1 MNVLYCLRRAKQ
13 FHGSGIASY
22 REQGPTTQVTTQVTT
37 QATAHEITWNE
48 FYQRVHRAAAWFR
61 DLGIQKGD
69 RVAVW
74 MLNSHEY
81 LELYYATAIAG
92 IVIVP
97 LNTRWHESD
106 VDFTLRDS
114 GSVALIVDQRFA
126 PSVANL
132 AHVPRVI
139 YVSNDVGND
148 VGNDHGECPEGMT
161 PYGYSQSQ
169 HLFEEPDEH
178 DLVGLFYTSGTTGGP
193 KGVMLTHRNLWSNLV
208 HSMLVNLRKGV
219 WLHSAPM
226 FHLADLGAIYS
237 ITSSGGTHCF
247 LPTFDPEECMR
258 LIERYRVTDTVLVPT
273 MLNMVIN
280 SPSFSKY
287 DLSSLGTFLYGASP
301 MPTPLINTAMAK
313 LPATHFRQGYGL
325 TEAAPL
331 LTMLEYEDHFG
342 DAVTSA
348 GKPVFGTE
356 VRVVDDFDRDVP
368 VGQTGEIIA
377 RGANIMKGYWK
388 RPEITAEVLRS
399 GPDGNG
405 TWLHTGDMGKF
416 DENGFLYIQDRK
428 KDMIKP
434 GGENVY
440 TPEVESMV
448 AAHPAVLEV
457 AVIGVADVKW
467 GEAIRAVV
475 ARRPGAELSEEDLIA
490 WCRERMTHFKCP
502 SSVVFVE
509 TLPKGGTGKI
519 QKAVLRDQYGQPDQS
534 TFD

>member
-13 FHGSGIASY
+13 FHGSSVASY
-22 REQGPTTQVTTQVTT
+22 REHGSATQPM
-37 QATAHEITWNE
+37 TWSE
-48 FYQRVHRAAAWFR
+48 LYDRVHRAAAYLR

-81 LELYYATAIAG
+81 LELYYATALAG

-106 VDFTLRDS
+106 VDFTLKDS
-114 GSVALIVDQRFA
+114 ESIALIVDHRFA

-132 AHVPRVI
+132 AHAPRVI
-139 YVSNDVGND
+139 YVGND
-148 VGNDHGECPEGMT
+148 AGQGACPDGMT
-161 PYGYSQSQ
+161 PYGYSESKYT
-169 HLFEEPDEH
+169 FDEPDEQ

-193 KGVMLTHRNLWSNLV
+193 KGVMLTHRNLWSNLL
-208 HSMLVNLRKGV
+208 HGMLVNLRKAV

-226 FHLADLGAIYS
+226 FHLADLGAIYFV
-237 ITSSGGTHCF
+237 TSTGGAHCF

-258 LIERYRVTDTVLVPT
+258 QIERYRVTDTVLVPT
-273 MLNMVIN
+273 MLNMVIH

-301 MPTPLINTAMAK
+301 MPLPLISTAMAK
-313 LPATHFRQGYGL
+313 LPATRFRQGYGL
-325 TEAAPL
+325 TEASPL
-331 LTMLEYEDHFG
+331 LTLLDYEDHFG

-368 VGQTGEIIA
+368 VGQSGEIIA

-388 RPEITAEVLRS
+388 RPEITAEVLR
-399 GPDGNG
+399 DG
-405 TWLHTGDMGKF
+405 WLHTGDMGRF
-416 DENGFLYIQDRK
+416 DENGFLYILDRK

-457 AVIGVADVKW
+457 AVIGVADAKW

-475 ARRPGAELSEEDLIA
+475 ARRPGAELSEADLIA

-502 SSVVFVE
+502 SSVVFVD

-519 QKAVLRDQYGQPDQS
+519 QKAVLREQHGQPDRS
-534 TFD
+534 TSA

>member
-13 FHGSGIASY
+13 LHGSSVASY
-22 REQGPTTQVTTQVTT
+22 REQESATQK
-37 QATAHEITWNE
+37 ITWNE
-48 FYQRVHRAAAWFR
+48 FYDSVHRAAAYLR

-81 LELYYATAIAG
+81 LELYYATALAG

-106 VDFTLRDS
+106 VDFTLKDS
-114 GSVALIVDQRFA
+114 ESIALIVDHRFA
-126 PSVANL
+126 PSVAHL
-132 AHVPRVI
+132 AHAPRVI
-139 YVSNDVGND
+139 YVGND
-148 VGNDHGECPEGMT
+148 AGQGACPPGMT
-161 PYGYSQSQ
+161 PYGYSDAVYN
-169 HLFEEPDEH
+169 FDEPDEQ

-193 KGVMLTHRNLWSNLV
+193 KGVMLTHRNLWSNLL
-208 HSMLVNLRKGV
+208 HSLLVNIGKAV

-226 FHLADLGAIYS
+226 FHLADLGAMYT
-237 ITSSGGTHCF
+237 ITSNGGAHCF

-258 LIERYRVTDTVLVPT
+258 LIERFRVTETVLVPT
-273 MLNMVIN
+273 MLNMVIH
-280 SPSFSKY
+280 SPSFDKY
-287 DLSSLGTFLYGASP
+287 DLSSLSKFLYGASP
-301 MPTPLINTAMAK
+301 MPLPLINTAMSK
-313 LPATHFRQGYGL
+313 LPATQFRQGYGM
-325 TEAAPL
+325 TEASPL
-331 LTMLEYEDHFG
+331 LTVLEYEDHHG
-342 DAVTSA
+342 DAVASA

-368 VGQTGEIIA
+368 VGQSGEIIA

-388 RPEITAEVLRS
+388 RPKVTAEVLR
-399 GPDGNG
+399 GG
-405 TWLHTGDMGKF
+405 WLHTGDMGKF
-416 DENGFLYIQDRK
+416 DKNGFLYILDRK

-457 AVIGVADVKW
+457 AVIGVADEKW

-475 ARRPGAELSEEDLIA
+475 ARRPGAELSEADLIA

-502 SSVVFVE
+502 SSVVFVD

-519 QKAVLRDQYGQPDQS
+519 QKAVLRGQYGQPDRS
-534 TFD
+534 TAA

>member
-13 FHGSGIASY
+13 FHGSSIASY
-22 REQGPTTQVTTQVTT
+22 REHGSTTQPA
-37 QATAHEITWNE
+37 QALTWNE
-48 FYQRVHRAAAWFR
+48 FYDRVYRAAAYLR
-61 DLGIQKGD
+61 DLGIRKGD

-81 LELYYATAIAG
+81 LELYYATALAG

-106 VDFTLRDS
+106 VDFTLKDS
-114 GSVALIVDQRFA
+114 DAAALIVDDRFA

-132 AHVPRVI
+132 ALAPRVI
-139 YVSNDVGND
+139 YAGQ
-148 VGNDHGECPEGMT
+148 GACPGGMI
-161 PYGYSQSQ
+161 PYSYSESHQVNQ
-169 HLFEEPDEH
+169 DTFEEPDEQ

-193 KGVMLTHRNLWSNLV
+193 KGVMLTHRNLWSNLLY
-208 HSMLVNLRKGV
+208 SMLVNLRKGV

-226 FHLADLGAIYS
+226 FHLADLTSIYT
-237 ITSSGGTHCF
+237 ITASGGTHCF

-273 MLNMVIN
+273 MLNMVIH
-280 SPSFSKY
+280 SPSFGKY
-287 DLSSLGTFLYGASP
+287 DLSSLIAFLYGASP
-301 MPTPLINTAMAK
+301 MPTPLINAAMSK
-313 LPATHFRQGYGL
+313 LPTTQFRQGYGM
-325 TEAAPL
+325 TEASPL
-331 LTMLEYEDHFG
+331 LTLLEFEDHSS

-368 VGQTGEIIA
+368 VGQSGEIIA

-388 RPEITAEVLRS
+388 RPEITAEVLR
-399 GPDGNG
+399 GG
-405 TWLHTGDMGKF
+405 WLHTGDMGRF
-416 DENGFLYIQDRK
+416 DQNGFLYILDRK

-457 AVIGVADVKW
+457 AVIGVADEKW

-475 ARRPGAELSEEDLIA
+475 ARRPGAELSETELIV

-502 SSVVFVE
+502 SSVVFVD

-519 QKAVLRDQYGQPDQS
+519 QKAVLRDQYGQPDRS
-534 TFD
+534 TSA

>member
-13 FHGSGIASY
+13 FHGSSVASY
-22 REQGPTTQVTTQVTT
+22 REQASATQK
-37 QATAHEITWNE
+37 ITWNE
-48 FYQRVHRAAAWFR
+48 FYDRVHRAAAYLR

-69 RVAVW
+69 RLAVW

-81 LELYYATAIAG
+81 LELYYATALAG

-106 VDFTLRDS
+106 VDFTLEDS
-114 GSVALIVDQRFA
+114 ESIALIVDDRFA
-126 PSVANL
+126 PSVATL
-132 AHVPRVI
+132 AHAPRMI
-139 YVSNDVGND
+139 YAGQ
-148 VGNDHGECPEGMT
+148 GACPEGMT
-161 PYGYSQSQ
+161 PYSYSDTP
-169 HLFEEPDEH
+169 HVFEEPDEQ

-193 KGVMLTHRNLWSNLV
+193 KGVMLTHRNLWSNLL
-208 HSMLVNLRKGV
+208 HSLLVSIGKAV

-226 FHLADLGAIYS
+226 FHLADLGAMYT
-237 ITSSGGTHCF
+237 ITSNGGTHCF
-247 LPTFDPEECMR
+247 LPTFDPEICMQ
-258 LIERYRVTDTVLVPT
+258 LIERYRVTETVLVPT
-273 MLNMVIN
+273 MLNMVIH
-280 SPSFSKY
+280 SPSFDKY
-287 DLSSLGTFLYGASP
+287 DLSSLSKFLYGASP
-301 MPTPLINTAMAK
+301 MPLPLINTAMAK
-313 LPATHFRQGYGL
+313 LPATHFRQGYGM
-325 TEAAPL
+325 TEASPL
-331 LTMLEYEDHFG
+331 LTLLEYEDHSG

-368 VGQTGEIIA
+368 VGHSGEIIA

-388 RPEITAEVLRS
+388 RPEITAEVLR
-399 GPDGNG
+399 NG
-405 TWLHTGDMGKF
+405 WLHTGDMGKF
-416 DENGFLYIQDRK
+416 DENGFLYILDRK

-457 AVIGVADVKW
+457 AVIGVADEKW

-475 ARRPGAELSEEDLIA
+475 ARRPGAELSEEELIG

-502 SSVVFVE
+502 SSVVFVDA
-509 TLPKGGTGKI
+509 LPKGGTGKI
-519 QKAVLRDQYGQPDQS
+519 QKAVLRGQYGQPDRS
-534 TFD
+534 TSA

>member
-22 REQGPTTQVTTQVTT
+22 REQGP
-37 QATAHEITWNE
+37 ITCPMTWSE
-48 FYQRVHRAAAWFR
+48 FYDRVHRAAAYLR

-97 LNTRWHESD
+97 LNTRWHETD

-114 GSVALIVDQRFA
+114 GSIALIVDDRFA
-126 PSVANL
+126 PSVASL
-132 AHVPRVI
+132 AHAPRVI
-139 YVSNDVGND
+139 YAGQ
-148 VGNDHGECPEGMT
+148 GACPAGMT
-161 PYGYSQSQ
+161 SYGYSESQ
-169 HLFEEPDEH
+169 HTFDEPDEQ

-193 KGVMLTHRNLWSNLV
+193 KGVMLTHRNLWSNLL
-208 HSMLVNLRKGV
+208 HSMLANIRKAV

-226 FHLADLGAIYS
+226 FHLADLGAVYT
-237 ITSSGGTHCF
+237 ITSTGGTHCF

-273 MLNMVIN
+273 MLNMVIH

-287 DLSSLGTFLYGASP
+287 DLSSLVTFLYGASP
-301 MPTPLINTAMAK
+301 MPIPLISTAMAK

-325 TEAAPL
+325 TEASPL
-331 LTMLEYEDHFG
+331 LTVLDYEDHSG
-342 DAVTSA
+342 AAVTSA

-356 VRVVDDFDRDVP
+356 VRVVDDADRDVP
-368 VGQTGEIIA
+368 VGQSGEIVA
-377 RGANIMKGYWK
+377 RGANIMKGYWN
-388 RPEITAEVLRS
+388 RPEITAEVLR
-399 GPDGNG
+399 GN
-405 TWLHTGDMGKF
+405 WLHTGDMGKF
-416 DENGFLYIQDRK
+416 DENGFLYILDRK

-502 SSVVFVE
+502 SSVVFVDA
-509 TLPKGGTGKI
+509 LPKGGTGKI
-519 QKAVLRDQYGQPDQS
+519 QKSVLREQHGQPDRS
-534 TFD
+534 TSA

>member
-1 MNVLYCLRRAKQ
+1 MNVLYCLRRANQ
-13 FHGSGIASY
+13 LYGSSIASY
-22 REQGPTTQVTTQVTT
+22 REQGPTTQ
-37 QATAHEITWNE
+37 AMPWSELYH
-48 FYQRVHRAAAWFR
+48 RVHRAAAYLR

-81 LELYYATAIAG
+81 LELYYATALAG

-106 VDFTLRDS
+106 VDFTLKDS
-114 GSVALIVDQRFA
+114 ESIALIVDDRFA

-132 AHVPRVI
+132 ALAPRLI
-139 YVSNDVGND
+139 YAGQ
-148 VGNDHGECPEGMT
+148 GPCPDGMT
-161 PYGYSQSQ
+161 PYGYSESKYT
-169 HLFEEPDEH
+169 FDEPDEQ

-193 KGVMLTHRNLWSNLV
+193 KGVMLTHRNLWSNLL
-208 HSMLVNLRKGV
+208 HSMLVNIRKAV
-219 WLHSAPM
+219 WLHAAPM
-226 FHLADLGAIYS
+226 FHLADLGAIFVV
-237 ITSSGGTHCF
+237 TSTGGAHCY

-258 LIERYRVTDTVLVPT
+258 LIERYRVTETVLVPT

-280 SPSFSKY
+280 SPSFDKY
-287 DLSSLGTFLYGASP
+287 DLSSLSKFLYGASP
-301 MPTPLINTAMAK
+301 MPLPLLSSAMAK
-313 LPATHFRQGYGL
+313 WPATQFRQGYGL
-325 TEAAPL
+325 TEASPL
-331 LTMLEYEDHFG
+331 LTLLDYEDHRG
-342 DAVTSA
+342 GAVTSA

-368 VGQTGEIIA
+368 VGESGEIIA

-388 RPEITAEVLRS
+388 RPEITAEVLRK
-399 GPDGNG
+399 G
-405 TWLHTGDMGKF
+405 WLHTGDMGRF
-416 DENGFLYIQDRK
+416 DENGFLYILDRK

-448 AAHPAVLEV
+448 AGHPAVLEV
-457 AVIGVADVKW
+457 AVIGVADEKW

-475 ARRPGAELSEEDLIA
+475 ARRPGAELSEAELIA

-502 SSVVFVE
+502 SSVVFVDA
-509 TLPKGGTGKI
+509 LPKGGTGKI
-519 QKAVLRDQYGQPDQS
+519 QKSVLRGQYGAPDK
-534 TFD
+534 TTTA